1 MADNVFTKRNFG
13 RPSEWEV
20 AGLRWLGEVT
30 QAGGARVVKVHDA
43 DAQTGIQLQRV
54 RTTAPTRAA
63 AERFGQQLARTHA
76 AGAPAFG
83 SGPMASDAQP
93 WQGDGYQGPNESL
106 LSLPLQ
112 PHDSWG
118 AFYSSVIIHPL
129 AERAVSVGS
138 LSSNDATLITELC
151 DRLEAGEFDDGTP
164 PARVHGDLWSGNVLW
179 DDDGAILIDPCAH
192 GGHGFADIAALGI
205 FGAPHLDAII
215 GAYADERGL
224 TTQQPDWQRSL
235 CLHRLHLLLLHVAI
249 FGGSYCAQTMG
260 DVRAALAL

>member
-118 AFYSSVIIHPL
+118 AFSVSYTHL
-129 AERAVSVGS
+129 
-138 LSSNDATLITELC
+138 TLPTKRI
-151 DRLEAGEFDDGTP
+151 
-164 PARVHGDLWSGNVLW
+164 V
-179 DDDGAILIDPCAH
+179 
-192 GGHGFADIAALGI
+192 
-205 FGAPHLDAII
+205 
-215 GAYADERGL
+215 
-224 TTQQPDWQRSL
+224 
-235 CLHRLHLLLLHVAI
+235 
-249 FGGSYCAQTMG
+249 
-260 DVRAALAL
+260 